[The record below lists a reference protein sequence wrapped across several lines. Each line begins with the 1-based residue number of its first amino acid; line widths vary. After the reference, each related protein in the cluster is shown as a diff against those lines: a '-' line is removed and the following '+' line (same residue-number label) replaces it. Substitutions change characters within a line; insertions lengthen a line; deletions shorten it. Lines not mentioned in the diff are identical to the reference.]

1 MPGLYFHVPFC
12 KQACHYCDFHFSTN
26 LTRQGDMVAAMMQ
39 ELDLQK
45 DYLQNK
51 ELSSIYFGGG
61 TPSLLDAGH
70 LEKIFNS
77 IDKYFSLA
85 AACEITLEANPD
97 DLSLAK
103 LKAVKEAGINRLS
116 IGIQSF
122 DTDILKFLNRAH
134 DGKMAKY
141 ALENARI
148 AGFNNIS
155 VDLIYAIPGQDH
167 QALIKNIDT
176 ALQFSPEHISAY
188 GLTIESKTV
197 FGNWAA
203 KNKIT
208 PVNETINA
216 EQFEILGERLAKN
229 NYEHYEISN
238 YCKPNYYSQHNSS
251 YWKQEPYLGI
261 GPSAHSYNNV
271 SRQFNIRN
279 NMAYLKSIDRAEV
292 PSQIEIL
299 TTENKINE
307 YVFTTLRT
315 MWGCDLNR
323 LKTEYAFDL
332 LAESGAYLEKLREK
346 KLITLDNHVLRLT
359 HQGKLLAD
367 QISLDLMYSP

>member
-1 MPGLYFHVPFC
+1 MPGLYLHVPFC

-26 LTRQGDMVAAMMQ
+26 LTRQSDMVEAMMQ
-39 ELDLQK
+39 ELVLHK
-45 DYLQNK
+45 DYLQHK

-61 TPSLLDAGH
+61 TPSLLEDSH
-70 LEKIFNS
+70 FEKIFTT
-77 IDKYFSLA
+77 IGKYFSLTR
-85 AACEITLEANPD
+85 ACEITLEANPD
-97 DLSLAK
+97 DLSPAK
-103 LKAVKEAGINRLS
+103 LKSIKEAGINRLS

-122 DTDILKFLNRAH
+122 DNDILKFLNRAH
-134 DGKMAKY
+134 DGKMAID
-141 ALENARI
+141 ALENSRI

-155 VDLIYAIPGQDH
+155 IDLIYAIPGQDH
-167 QALIKNIDT
+167 QALIKNIDA

-188 GLTIESKTV
+188 GLTIENKTV

-203 KNKIT
+203 KNKLT

-216 EQFEILGERLAKN
+216 EQFEILGARLAKN

-238 YCKPNYYSQHNSS
+238 YSKPNYYSQHNSS

-271 SRQFNIRN
+271 SRQFNISN
-279 NMAYLKSIDRAEV
+279 NASYLKSIARAEV
-292 PSQIEIL
+292 PYQIEML
-299 TTENKINE
+299 SPENKINE

-315 MWGCDLNR
+315 MWGCDLNK
-323 LKTEYAFDL
+323 LKAEYGFDL
-332 LAESGAYLEKLREK
+332 LAENSSYLEKLKQK
-346 KLITLDNHVLRLT
+346 KLVTIDNHVLRLT

-367 QISLDLMYSP
+367 QISLDLMYGP